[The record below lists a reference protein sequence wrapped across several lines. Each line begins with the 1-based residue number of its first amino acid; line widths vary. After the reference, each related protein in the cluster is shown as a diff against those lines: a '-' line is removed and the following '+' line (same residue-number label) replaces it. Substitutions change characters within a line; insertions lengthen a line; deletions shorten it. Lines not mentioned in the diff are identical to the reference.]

1 MYISCLVNFLT
12 AAFLFI
18 SLSSAALLTDPSQ
31 LKANYNFIVI
41 GGALP
46 AYNSMSPLADQRQP
60 HRSRNR
66 WKCHCQSSNRGLRC
80 FRLGSR
86 SRHFVR
92 PLALFIFKHFSQS
105 LYRNEGVLASQIPF
119 LAPTLTPYTLYDWNY
134 TTTTQP
140 GFNGRS
146 IPYPRGRLLG
156 GSSSVSK
163 LSYCLSS

>member
-1 MYISCLVNFLT
+1 MHISCLVKFLT

-18 SLSSAALLTDPSQ
+18 SPSSAALLTDPSQ

-41 GGALP
+41 GGELL
-46 AYNSMSPLADQRQP
+46 AYNSMSSLTDQRQL
-60 HRSRNR
+60 HRSWNC
-66 WKCHCQSSNRGLRC
+66 WKCHRQPSNGGPRC

-92 PLALFIFKHFSQS
+92 PFAFFIFNLFSQS

-163 LSYCLSS
+163 SSYCLSS